1 MPAPESLREEIRA
14 TVGARRELGDDF
26 DAEVADRLVTRMAAE
41 IDARVDERLAAR
53 RVAIR
58 ESHRLDF
65 FTLVLTL
72 GSFSL
77 GLGAPSA
84 SSGLGDVGSLIV
96 TLVVWAAIVAV
107 NVAHAVARRRG

>member
-1 MPAPESLREEIRA
+1 MAAPESLREEVRA
-14 TVGARRELGDDF
+14 TVAARRELGADF
-26 DAEVADRLVTRMAAE
+26 DAVVAEALLTRMDAE

-53 RVAIR
+53 RVAAR
-58 ESHRLDF
+58 DSRRLDF
-65 FTLVLTL
+65 FTVVLAL
-72 GSFSL
+72 GSFGI